1 MKLLVIITHEDSA
14 KDVQEALIK
23 NKYSVTEL
31 ESKGGFLKKKNS
43 TFITAVTQENTN
55 KVIEIVKENAQTKEE
70 AISAPLFSG
79 TDVEGMLSST
89 ATATITVGGAT
100 IFVLPLDDIIK
111 I

>member
-14 KDVQEALIK
+14 KDVQDALIK
-23 NKYSVTEL
+23 NKYSVTQL

-43 TFITAVTQENTN
+43 TFITAVKETDTEA
-55 KVIEIVKENAQTKEE
+55 VIEIVKENARTKEE
-70 AISAPLFSG
+70 TISAPLFSG

-89 ATATITVGGAT
+89 ATAKITVGGAT
-100 IFVLPLDDIIK
+100 IFVLPLDKMVK